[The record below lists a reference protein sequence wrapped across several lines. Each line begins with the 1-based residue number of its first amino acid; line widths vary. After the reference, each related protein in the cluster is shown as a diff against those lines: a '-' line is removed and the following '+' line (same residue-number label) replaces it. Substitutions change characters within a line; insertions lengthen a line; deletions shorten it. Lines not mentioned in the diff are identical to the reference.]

1 MGKIDLSINK
11 VGLEHNI
18 QKAKEN
24 NVIIPTIAQM
34 QHPETIPEKIQAKLK
49 NVGLWDV
56 NPLNLFRIT
65 WKNEAKESGGLFQEV
80 PNYVEI
86 PSELSG
92 VPCRIIAMAGKW
104 FPTGC
109 HKVGASFGCL
119 APRLVTGQFDA
130 NYHHAVWPSTGNY
143 CRGGAFNSKL
153 LAVDSVAILPAEMSK
168 ERFDWLSKIAGQV
181 IATPGCESNVKEIFD
196 KTWELK
202 QDPSMMIFNQFEEMG
217 NPLWHYNVTGYALA
231 DLFEAVK
238 KPGQNFAGAC
248 FTSGSAGTMSAG
260 DLLKERYPGLKLGVG
275 EALQCPTI
283 LENGFGGHRIEGIG
297 DKHIPWI
304 HNVKNTDMAIAID
317 DEDSQRL
324 LRLFNTKEGQKYLKE
339 ELKLSDELIEKLT
352 WLGISGIANVLC
364 CIKMAKYYELTENDV
379 VGTVLTDSAAMYQS
393 RIEELNEM
401 HGAYNVEEAKLDHNL
416 HMLGLKTD
424 NLMEL
429 TYTDRKRIHNLKY
442 YTWVEQ
448 QARDVKDLNA
458 LWYDTKGTWDAV
470 HAQAAGARRAH
481 QRVQRG
487 HRPSQGALRSRDE
500 ACSETPPQQRLS
512 GKRSRPDRKPNKIS
526 LHSVCSIP
534 ADRGRQWQVKG
545 AALALLWGFQKGI
558 SLTVRDIPF

>member
-1 MGKIDLSINK
+1 MIDLTINK
-11 VGLEHNI
+11 TGLEHNI
-18 QKAKEN
+18 QKAREN
-24 NVIIPTIAQM
+24 NIVIPTIAQM
-34 QHPETIPEKIQAKLK
+34 QNPETIPGKIRDQLK

-65 WKNEAKESGGLFQEV
+65 WKNEAKEFGGGFQQA
-80 PNYVEI
+80 PNYVEL
-86 PSELSG
+86 PPVLTG
-92 VPCRIIAMAGKW
+92 VPCRIVAMAGKW

-130 NYHHAVWPSTGNY
+130 TYHHAVWPSTGNY

-153 LAVDSVAILPAEMSK
+153 LACDSVAILPAGMSK
-168 ERFDWLSKIAGQV
+168 ERFEWLSTIAGQV

-202 QDPSMMIFNQFEEMG
+202 QDPAMMIFNQFEEMG
-217 NPLWHYNVTGYALA
+217 NPLWHYNVTGYALK
-231 DLFEAVK
+231 DLFESIK
-238 KPGQNFAGAC
+238 RPGDRFAGAA

-260 DLLKERYPGLKLGVG
+260 DYLKEQYPQLKLAVG

-283 LENGFGGHRIEGIG
+283 LDNGFGGHRIEGIG

-324 LRLFNTKEGQKYLKE
+324 LRLFNTDEGKAYCRDV
-339 ELKLSDELIEKLT
+339 LKLDEALVEQLS

-364 CIKMAKYYELTENDV
+364 CIKMAKYYELTEHDV
-379 VGTVLTDSAAMYQS
+379 VATVLTDSAAMYGS

-401 HGAYNVEEAKLDHNL
+401 YGPYNATEAAVDHNL
-416 HMLGLKTD
+416 HMLGVRTD
-424 NLMEL
+424 SMLEL
-429 TYTDRKRIHNLKY
+429 TYADRKRIHNLKY

-448 QARDVKDLNA
+448 QGKDVEDLNA
-458 LWYDTKGTWDAV
+458 LWYDTEGTWDAV
-470 HAQAAGARRAH
+470 HKQAAELD
-481 QRVQRG
+481 
-487 HRPSQGALRSRDE
+487 ALIDAFNE
-500 ACSETPPQQRLS
+500 AS
-512 GKRSRPDRKPNKIS
+512 GVLKN
-526 LHSVCSIP
+526 L
-534 ADRGRQWQVKG
+534 
-545 AALALLWGFQKGI
+545 
-558 SLTVRDIPF
+558 